1 MRIAT
6 DVGGTFTDLVAVDDG
21 PGGDPTPLT
30 VKCDSTPPHFER
42 GVQDVL
48 QKAAIDP
55 SAIDFFAHGSTVIIN
70 AITERK
76 GARTGL
82 ITTRGFRDVLEIAR
96 GNRPDLYNLMYAKP
110 KPFVPRFLRQE
121 ITERVS
127 HAGKVL
133 TPLAEDELAEI
144 VETFRSEGVE
154 AIAISLLHAY
164 ANPAHETAIRDALH
178 NLWPEVSVVP
188 SHTLTREWREYERT
202 STTVLAAYTHPLA
215 NQYLDALK
223 GSLHERG
230 FTGNAYV
237 MQSNGGITT
246 LESAKDRPISMMESG
261 PAGGVLGAMMIGRL
275 IGEQNLITLDVGGTT
290 AKCALVQ
297 YGQMPITTDYTI
309 ERTPTYAGYPLKLPS
324 IDIVEIG
331 SGGGSIA
338 TLDDGNKLR
347 VGPQSAGASPGPAAY
362 GRGGNDPTTTDA
374 HLITGRIDQNY
385 FLGGEITPD
394 MDNVRRVFAE
404 LSNRLGMETD
414 ETARGIIRLAN
425 ANMTNAL
432 KLVSVNRGH
441 DPREF
446 TLVAY
451 GGGGAMHAVAL
462 ARELHIPKVI
472 IPPHPAVFS
481 AWGMLMSDMR
491 RDYIRTR
498 PIRLDAGHMVDVQAA
513 YHELEGAAREDFA
526 SDNVAL
532 DRLRIERFA
541 DMRYDGQEHTVKVA
555 FPSGPIDG
563 TTLEAAQQRFH
574 AEHERAFTFRLD
586 VPVITVNFH
595 IAAFSMV
602 NDVALPDL
610 VPVTGSPEEAIRES
624 RVVDFDIDGRHEAPI
639 YERAR
644 LGSGTQIAGPA
655 VIEEPDTTIVLPPD
669 LRATVD
675 QYGLLRVD
683 VTGVENRDQ
692 T

>member
-1 MRIAT
+1 MRVAT

-21 PGGDPTPLT
+21 AVSDSRPLT
-30 VKCDSTPPHFER
+30 VKCDSTPADFER

-48 QKAAIDP
+48 RKADVDP
-55 SAIDFFAHGSTVIIN
+55 SAIAFFAHGSTVIIN

-121 ITERVS
+121 ITERIS
-127 HAGKVL
+127 HTGEVL
-133 TPLAEDELAEI
+133 TPLARDELAEI
-144 VETFRSEGVE
+144 VGTFKSEGVE
-154 AIAISLLHAY
+154 AIAVSLLHAY
-164 ANPAHETAIRDALH
+164 ANPAHETTIRDAIRD
-178 NLWPEVSVVP
+178 LWPGVSVVP

-215 NQYLDALK
+215 NRYLDALE
-223 GSLHERG
+223 GSLHAGG
-230 FTGNAYV
+230 FAGKAYV
-237 MQSNGGITT
+237 MQSNGGVTT
-246 LESAKDRPISMMESG
+246 LESAKDRPITMLESG
-261 PAGGVLGAMMIGRL
+261 PAGGVLGALVIGRL
-275 IGEQNLITLDVGGTT
+275 IGETNLITLDVGGTT

-297 YGQMPITTDYTI
+297 GGRIPITTDFAI
-309 ERTPTYAGYPLKLPS
+309 ERTPTYAGYPLKLPT

-338 TLDDGNKLR
+338 WLDDGAKLR
-347 VGPQSAGASPGPAAY
+347 VGPRSAGASPGPAAY

-374 HLITGRIDQNY
+374 HLLTGRIDPRY

-394 MDNVRRVFAE
+394 MENVGRVFAE
-404 LSNRLGMETD
+404 LSRALGTETL
-414 ETARGIIRLAN
+414 ETAQGIIRLAN

-446 TLVAY
+446 TLVAF

-462 ARELHIPKVI
+462 ARELHIPRVV

-491 RDYIRTR
+491 RDYVRTR
-498 PIRLDAGHMVDVQAA
+498 PVRLDTARAADVRTAF
-513 YHELEGAAREDFA
+513 HELECAAREDFA
-526 SDNVAL
+526 ADGVAP

-541 DMRYDGQEHTVKVA
+541 DMRYEGQEHTVKVA
-555 FPSGPIDG
+555 FPSDPIDDAA
-563 TTLEAAQQRFH
+563 LERARQRFH

-586 VPVITVNFH
+586 APVITVNFH
-595 IAAFSMV
+595 IAAHGLV
-602 NDVALPDL
+602 NEPEIPHLAPLD
-610 VPVTGSPEEAIRES
+610 GSLHDAIRET
-624 RVVDFDIDGRHEAPI
+624 RAVDFDLDGRHETPI
-639 YERAR
+639 YERVR
-644 LGSGTQIAGPA
+644 LGSGTQVSGPA
-655 VIEEPDTTIVLPPD
+655 VIEEPDTTIVLPPGS
-669 LRATVD
+669 RATVD
-675 QYGLLRVD
+675 PYSLLRID
-683 VTGVENRDQ
+683 VATAEHGD
-692 T
+692 

>member
-6 DVGGTFTDLVAVDDG
+6 DVGGTFTDLVAVADG
-21 PGGDPTPLT
+21 PGADPAPLT
-30 VKCDSTPPHFER
+30 VKCDSTPPKFER

-48 QKAAIDP
+48 RKADIDP
-55 SAIDFFAHGSTVIIN
+55 STISFFAHGSTVIIN

-110 KPFVPRFLRQE
+110 KPFVPRYLRQE
-121 ITERVS
+121 ITERIS
-127 HAGKVL
+127 HSGEVL
-133 TPLAEDELAEI
+133 TPLAGDELADI
-144 VETFRSEGVE
+144 VKTFKSEGVE

-164 ANPAHETAIRDALH
+164 ANPAHETTIRDAIH
-178 NLWPEVSVVP
+178 GLWPGISVVP

-230 FTGNAYV
+230 FTGTAYV
-237 MQSNGGITT
+237 MQSNGGIAT

-297 YGQMPITTDYTI
+297 DGLMPITTDYAI
-309 ERTPTYAGYPLKLPS
+309 ERTPIYAGYPLKLPT

-338 TLDDGNKLR
+338 ALDDGNKLR
-347 VGPQSAGASPGPAAY
+347 VGPQSAGALPGPAAY

-385 FLGGEITPD
+385 FLGGEISPD

-404 LSNRLGMETD
+404 LSDRLGTETD

-462 ARELHIPKVI
+462 ARELHIPKVV

-498 PIRLDAGHMVDVQAA
+498 PVRLDTDHVFDVQAA
-513 YHELEGAAREDFA
+513 FQELEYAAQEDFTA
-526 SDNVAL
+526 DDIAP

-563 TTLEAAQQRFH
+563 STLDTAQQRFH

-586 VPVITVNFH
+586 VPVIAVNFH
-595 IAAFSMV
+595 IAAFSTV
-602 NDVALPDL
+602 NEMEFPSLAPTDEAR
-610 VPVTGSPEEAIRES
+610 GEAIRES
-624 RVVDFDIDGRHEAPI
+624 RAVDFDLDGRHETPI
-639 YERAR
+639 YERAQ
-644 LGSGTQIAGPA
+644 LGPETQISGPA
-655 VIEEPDTTIVLPPD
+655 VIEEPDTTIVLPPGS
-669 LRATVD
+669 RATVD
-675 QYGLLRVD
+675 RYGMLHID
-683 VTGVENRDQ
+683 VAGVENRAQ
-692 T
+692 K